1 MRDHVDAVVVGAG
14 VAGLACALQLARR
27 SRRVLLV
34 DSADEP
40 ARAGASWVNG
50 VERTLFAGL
59 GLGRPPEG
67 VIVDEPPAFT
77 MQSPGGHRVRCAPVP
92 TVGVDMR
99 ALQAW
104 LLDRA
109 RSAGADVRHGVRV
122 EGPALEGTRATGVN
136 VTGAEGARTIGARL
150 VVDAAG
156 LAAPVRDRLPGH
168 LFREP
173 FCDEAA
179 RGPWVAD
186 ADLCLAHQE
195 VRSIADPTAARRWLV
210 EMGLLEGET
219 LSHAGVSGGYSICNV
234 HVDLSRG
241 TAGFLSGSKLDAPRS
256 ARRLILDLVE
266 RLGFIGE
273 RVFGGG
279 RKLPLRRAF
288 DLLVGDGW
296 ALLGDAGS
304 QMFPSHGSGVAT
316 GMLAATLLA
325 DVADRALTQGE
336 LSRAALWPYAVRW
349 HRRRGAVCAANDV
362 LRRLTETLSPEDVDT
377 LVRDGLLGEAELA
390 QSLACAPA
398 ALDPA
403 SLALRAPQ
411 LLRRLPWLLR
421 RFLPGVV
428 RATQVQGHYERF
440 PERWD
445 AAALAAWSRRTSEL
459 FDPERMRMAA

>member
-14 VAGLACALQLARR
+14 AAGLTCALQLARR
-27 SRRVLLV
+27 SRRVLVLE
-34 DSADEP
+34 AAGEP
-40 ARAGASWVNG
+40 AHAGAGWVNG
-50 VERTLFAGL
+50 VERTLFAEL
-59 GLGRPPEG
+59 ALGRPPEG
-67 VIVDEPPAFT
+67 VVVDEPPAFT

-109 RSAGADVRHGVRV
+109 RAAGADVRYGVRV
-122 EGPALEGTRATGVN
+122 GGPELQGTRVSGVH
-136 VTGAEGARTIGARL
+136 VEGALGARTIGARL

-156 LAAPVRDRLPGH
+156 LAAPVRDGLPGAV
-168 LFREP
+168 FSEP
-173 FCDEAA
+173 CWDPGA
-179 RGPWVAD
+179 RGPWIAD

-195 VRSIADPTAARRWLV
+195 VRRIADPAAARRWLV
-210 EMGLLEGET
+210 DQRLLEGET
-219 LSHAGVSGGYSICNV
+219 LSYAGVAGGYSICNV
-234 HVDLSRG
+234 HVSLAHG

-266 RLGFIGE
+266 RLGFVGE

-316 GMLAATLLA
+316 GMIAATLLA
-325 DVADRALTQGE
+325 DVADRALTQGDV
-336 LSRAALWPYAVRW
+336 SRAALWPYAVRW

-362 LRRLTETLSPEDVDT
+362 LRRLTETLAPEDVDT

-411 LLRRLPWLLR
+411 LLRRLPWLLG
-421 RFLPGVV
+421 RFLPGVT
-428 RATQVQGHYERF
+428 RAALVLRHYERF
-440 PERWD
+440 PARWD
-445 AAALAAWSRRTSEL
+445 AAALAAWSRRTSAL
-459 FDPERMRMAA
+459 FAPERMRMAA

>member
-14 VAGLACALQLARR
+14 VAGLTCALQLARR
-27 SRRVLLV
+27 GRRIVLLE
-34 DSADEP
+34 AAAEP
-40 ARAGASWVNG
+40 ARAGAAWVNG
-50 VERTLFAGL
+50 VERTLFADL
-59 GLGRPPEG
+59 ALGRPPEG
-67 VIVDEPPAFT
+67 VVVDEAPAFT

-104 LLDRA
+104 ILARA
-109 RSAGADVRHGVRV
+109 RAAGADVRYGVRAL
-122 EGPALEGTRATGVN
+122 GPELVGTRVTGVH
-136 VTGAEGARTIGARL
+136 VDDAAGARTVAAPL

-156 LAAPVRDRLPGH
+156 LAAPVRDALPTQ

-173 FCDEAA
+173 FWDETAQ
-179 RGPWVAD
+179 GPWVGD

-195 VRSIADPTAARRWLV
+195 VRRIADTPRARRWLV
-210 EMGLLEGET
+210 ESGLLEGET
-219 LSHAGVSGGYSICNV
+219 LSYAGIAGGYSICNV
-234 HVDLSRG
+234 HVDLAHG
-241 TAGFLSGSKLDAPRS
+241 TAGFLSGSKLDAPKS
-256 ARRLILDLVE
+256 ARRLILDLIE
-266 RLGFIGE
+266 RLGFLGE

-316 GMLAATLLA
+316 GMIAASLLA
-325 DVADRALTQGE
+325 DVADRALTQGDV
-336 LSRAALWPYAVRW
+336 SRAALWPYAVRW
-349 HRRRGAVCAANDV
+349 HRGRGAVCAANDV
-362 LRRLTETLSPEDVDT
+362 LRRLTETLGPEDVDA

-398 ALDPA
+398 ALDPT

-411 LLRRLPWLLR
+411 LLRRLPWLVR
-421 RFLPGVV
+421 RFLPVV
-428 RATQVQGHYERF
+428 TRAALVQRHYERF
-440 PERWD
+440 PTRWD
-445 AAALAAWSRRTSEL
+445 AAGLDAWSRRTSAL
-459 FDPERMRMAA
+459 FAPERMRMAA